1 MKTEAKETVYTYFKI
16 EFEDTSL
23 DYDYT
28 IVENIEDVTD
38 YLKSVET
45 DLDDEERK
53 SKVIIT
59 GIPMTRADFAEWFR
73 DNVEANA

>member
-1 MKTEAKETVYTYFKI
+1 MSEETLYTYFKI

-28 IVENIEDVTD
+28 IVENIEDVID
-38 YLKSVET
+38 YLKSVEI
-45 DLDDEERK
+45 DLDDDERK

-59 GIPMTRADFAEWFR
+59 GVPMTRAQFSEWFK
-73 DNVEANA
+73 DNVESTA